1 MQLSDLQKNSPKYED
16 EGKMVCI
23 NKTLRKHYRISEK
36 DCYIFFQSSL
46 SLKKRLK
53 SLQTNFPVFVEQKNI
68 RLIGYSQVLL
78 LCKLTASFTSINR
91 MTLSDHAVD

>member
-36 DCYIFFQSSL
+36 DCYICFQSSL
-46 SLKKRLK
+46 SLKKKTEEFANKLP
-53 SLQTNFPVFVEQKNI
+53 SICGTKNI